1 MRLLFD
7 QNLSRHLKQLLQDLY
22 PDSLHVQDI
31 GLDSNSDVDVWE
43 HAGSENLII
52 VTKDFDFVELSER
65 LGHPPKVI
73 RLSLG
78 NAPTASVT
86 SLLRDSHEEIRAFCD
101 DETRSL
107 LTLPRQAPLK

>member
-1 MRLLFD
+1 MRFLFD
-7 QNLSRHLKQLLQDLY
+7 QNLSRRLKQLLQDLY

-31 GLDSNSDVDVWE
+31 GLDANPDINVWE
-43 HAGSENLII
+43 HAGSENLVI

-78 NAPTASVT
+78 NAPTESVV
-86 SLLRDSHEEIRAFCD
+86 SLLRNRQGEIRAFYD
-101 DETRSL
+101 NENRSL
-107 LTLPRQAPLK
+107 LVLR

>member
-7 QNLSRHLKQLLQDLY
+7 QNLSRRLRQLLQDLY

-31 GLDSNSDVDVWE
+31 GLDSNPDIDVWE
-43 HAGSENLII
+43 HAGSENLVI
-52 VTKDFDFVELSER
+52 VTKDFDFVELSQR

-78 NAPTASVT
+78 NAPTASVV
-86 SLLRDSHEEIRAFCD
+86 SLLRNRQGEIRAFYD
-101 DETRSL
+101 DENRHIL
-107 LTLPRQAPLK
+107 VLP

>member
-7 QNLSRHLKQLLQDLY
+7 QNLSRRLKERLQDLY

-31 GLDSNSDVDVWE
+31 GLESSPDINVWE
-43 HAGSENLII
+43 YAAAQSLVI
-52 VTKDFDFVELSER
+52 VTKDADFVELSLR

-78 NAPTASVT
+78 NAPTASVA
-86 SLLRDSHEEIRAFCD
+86 SLIRSSHDEIRAFCN
-101 DETRSL
+101 DENMSL
-107 LTLPRQAPLK
+107 LILS

>member
-1 MRLLFD
+1 MRFLFD
-7 QNLSRHLKQLLQDLY
+7 QNLSRRLKQLLQDIY
-22 PDSLHVQDI
+22 PDSFHVQDI
-31 GLDSNSDVDVWE
+31 GLESNPDINVWE

-78 NAPTASVT
+78 NAPTASVV
-86 SLLRDSHEEIRAFCD
+86 SLLRNSYEEISAFCD

-107 LTLPRQAPLK
+107 LTLP